1 MPGTVL
7 LLAASPVGKGCLV
20 DAASVLPVLAA
31 VPPAV
36 LAGTDTANVVEL
48 ADPLEPQAVLTRL
61 RAAAAS
67 PGPLT
72 LFVVGQLQL
81 DRRQRLPHLALA
93 RTTPATV
100 RYTGFPWHWFREE
113 LRLRATGTTTVLLDL
128 HADADTWAWLRDNPL
143 GCGPDV
149 TVYGRVVPPGGRR
162 GTGTPAYMK
171 AVGTIL
177 RSGGR
182 PGIEQLHGAALARV
196 RGDGESADLVIGP
209 GTGWGAGAAGTY
221 GASTTGM
228 TGPAGTGMTRPGMA
242 GTGTTGPRTHGE
254 PHPAAPVVVPPPP
267 KGAPRIP
274 SQLPA
279 HLFTPPTSEGLPG
292 DAVASRPVR
301 GGAAAGPPG
310 VPGDAAGPREA
321 PSDPEAGPR
330 EVPGDAV
337 GPRRSPG
344 DAAAGPQE
352 VPGDTPSPPDLPGDT
367 PRTPA
372 DDPHAAITA
381 AVQGGR
387 HGDADVLAARQEET
401 AVEAYGP
408 GSDEALHWAEVR
420 ADLAMLAGDAE
431 RSCRTWL
438 SVASL
443 RLAAG
448 QPVDAPAVEAAV
460 DRAHHQ
466 WGRIDALTPARE
478 LAPAL
483 TALRTR
489 VPGRREGALDHIR
502 QQLKHLETEARATP
516 AGR

>member
-7 LLAASPVGKGCLV
+7 LLAASPVGKGRLV

-61 RAAAAS
+61 RAAAGS

-72 LFVVGQLQL
+72 LFVAGQLQL

-113 LRLRATGTTTVLLDL
+113 LRLRAPGTTTVLLDL
-128 HADADTWAWLRDNPL
+128 HADADTWEWLRDNPL

-149 TVYGRVVPPGGRR
+149 AVHGRIVPPGGRR

-228 TGPAGTGMTRPGMA
+228 TG
-242 GTGTTGPRTHGE
+242 TGTTGPRAHGE

-274 SQLPA
+274 SQSPA
-279 HLFTPPTSEGLPG
+279 HPLTPATSQG
-292 DAVASRPVR
+292 
-301 GGAAAGPPG
+301 
-310 VPGDAAGPREA
+310 
-321 PSDPEAGPR
+321 
-330 EVPGDAV
+330 VPGDAV
-337 GPRRSPG
+337 GSWGVPGGAAGPQGVPGDAVGFREVPRDVAGPHEVPG
-344 DAAAGPQE
+344 DAASPHD
-352 VPGDTPSPPDLPGDT
+352 VPGG
-367 PRTPA
+367 TPA

-381 AVQGGR
+381 AVQSGR

-502 QQLKHLETEARATP
+502 QQLRYLENEARATP